1 MDEDI
6 KITYWTWEGC
16 ICIMFSVTLQL
27 NNFEQDITEYII
39 NKNSRNEYF
48 NKLIVEQVIYR
59 KKRDLIQEK
68 KKANVESMLAINC

>member
-1 MDEDI
+1 MN
-6 KITYWTWEGC
+6 
-16 ICIMFSVTLQL
+16 SVTLQL

-59 KKRDLIQEK
+59 KKRELIQEK